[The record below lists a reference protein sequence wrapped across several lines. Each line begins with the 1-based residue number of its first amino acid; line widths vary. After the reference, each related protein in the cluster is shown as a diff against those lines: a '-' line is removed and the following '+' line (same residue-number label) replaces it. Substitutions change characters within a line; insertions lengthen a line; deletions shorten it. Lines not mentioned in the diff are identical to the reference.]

1 MAEIETAIVL
11 KDNKAIAL
19 YAERERAMFWRL
31 LQNDRI

>member
-1 MAEIETAIVL
+1 MAKIETAIAL
-11 KDNKAIAL
+11 KDNKIAL